1 MNGTGPA
8 TRDRP
13 VLPILP
19 MTWTSLTSPPPPQDP
34 PILPGLKPP
43 RPALPDPALPDPA
56 LPRGSRTRR
65 ARSLVLAILALSL
78 LLTMSLGALPAVFGP
93 ARAAAAPLAD
103 SGESSATLVLFHGE
117 GCPHCASER
126 AWLEDLAAAYPQLRI
141 EQYEVWND
149 EANRE
154 VLDRYAADLGFE
166 PTGVPVTIVGD
177 QVWIG
182 FSAPIATEIE
192 ASVAAALAAGPP
204 ASTGPSARPTATG
217 PPQPD
222 EPSASTGP
230 SVELP
235 LLGTVDLG
243 GSSLLVSTLLIGFAD
258 GINPCSLWVLAVLLA
273 IVLHSG
279 SRGRVAL
286 VGSTFLIVT
295 AGMYGLYIVG
305 MYSALD
311 YAGQLGW
318 IRAGVAVV
326 ALAFGVL
333 QLKDGLT
340 PGVGPSL
347 SISPSRRPRIYRAMR
362 GVARPDRGL
371 TATLAGTAALAVGVS
386 LLETPCTAGLPLLW
400 TSMLADQA
408 VPTATAVALFAV
420 YMTVF
425 LIDELILFGAAVITM
440 RARHMQPQEGRA
452 LKIVSG
458 SLLVTLAVVMLVA
471 PEAMVGLSSSLLVF
485 AAAGLLALIVWAVA
499 RARPPAP
506 TPGQHRTH

>member
-1 MNGTGPA
+1 M
-8 TRDRP
+8 P
-13 VLPILP
+13 V
-19 MTWTSLTSPPPPQDP
+19 
-34 PILPGLKPP
+34 
-43 RPALPDPALPDPA
+43 
-56 LPRGSRTRR
+56 
-65 ARSLVLAILALSL
+65 
-78 LLTMSLGALPAVFGP
+78 
-93 ARAAAAPLAD
+93 AAADDPT
-103 SGESSATLVLFHGE
+103 ATLVLFHGD
-117 GCPHCASER
+117 GCPHCADER
-126 AWLEDLAAAYPQLRI
+126 AWLEALSAEYPALTI
-141 EQYEVWND
+141 EQYEVWYD
-149 EANRE
+149 EGNRAL
-154 VLDRYAADLGFE
+154 LDRYAADLGFE
-166 PTGVPVTIVGD
+166 PAGVPVTIVGD

-182 FSAPIATEIE
+182 FSEPIAAEIE
-192 ASVAAALAAGPP
+192 ASVAAALAVDPP
-204 ASTGPSARPTATG
+204 TSAGPSAPPTATG
-217 PPQPD
+217 PPQPG
-222 EPSASTGP
+222 EPAHAAGP
-230 SVELP
+230 SIQVP
-235 LLGTVDLG
+235 LVGTVDLG
-243 GSSLLVSTLLIGFAD
+243 GSSLLISTLLIGFAD

-279 SRGRVAL
+279 SRGHVAM
-286 VGSTFLIVT
+286 VGGVFLLVT

-318 IRAGVAVV
+318 IRAGVAAV
-326 ALAFGVL
+326 ALAFGIL
-333 QLKDGLT
+333 QLKDGLA

-347 SISPSRRPRIYRAMR
+347 SISPSRRPRLYRAMR

-440 RARHMQPQEGRA
+440 RARHIQPEEGRA

-471 PEAMVGLSSSLLVF
+471 PEVMTGLGSSLLVF
-485 AAAGLLALIVWAVA
+485 AAAGMLALAVWAVA
-499 RARPPAP
+499 RSRPRTARPPSVE
-506 TPGQHRTH
+506 

>member
-1 MNGTGPA
+1 VVGLVLLGLLTLA
-8 TRDRP
+8 LV
-13 VLPILP
+13 VLPTPLGA
-19 MTWTSLTSPPPPQDP
+19 S
-34 PILPGLKPP
+34 
-43 RPALPDPALPDPA
+43 RAVALPVAAADDTAP
-56 LPRGSRTRR
+56 
-65 ARSLVLAILALSL
+65 SL
-78 LLTMSLGALPAVFGP
+78 L
-93 ARAAAAPLAD
+93 
-103 SGESSATLVLFHGE
+103 LFHGE
-117 GCPHCASER
+117 GCPHCAAER
-126 AWLEDLAAAYPQLRI
+126 AWLEDVSAAYPQLRI

-149 EANRE
+149 EANRAL
-154 VLDRYAADLGFE
+154 LDRYATELGFE
-166 PTGVPVTIVGD
+166 PAGVPVTIVGE

-182 FSAPIATEIE
+182 FSEPIAAEIE
-192 ASVAAALAAGPP
+192 ARLAAVLAVDPP
-204 ASTGPSARPTATG
+204 PSSGPSAPPTATG
-217 PPQPD
+217 PPQPG
-222 EPSASTGP
+222 EPTPSTGP
-230 SVELP
+230 SVEMP
-235 LLGTVDLG
+235 LVGTVDLG

-279 SRGRVAL
+279 SRGHVAM
-286 VGSTFLIVT
+286 VGSTFLLVT

-311 YAGQLGW
+311 YAGNLGW

-333 QLKDGLT
+333 QLKDGLA

-362 GVARPDRGL
+362 AVARPDRSL

-408 VPTATAVALFAV
+408 VPTATAVALFGV

-440 RARHMQPQEGRA
+440 RARHLQPEEGRA

-471 PEAMVGLSSSLLVF
+471 PEAMVGLGSSLLVF
-485 AAAGLLALIVWAVA
+485 AAAGMLALVVWAGA

-506 TPGQHRTH
+506 RPSQHRTR

>member
-1 MNGTGPA
+1 MTGDDPGT
-8 TRDRP
+8 
-13 VLPILP
+13 
-19 MTWTSLTSPPPPQDP
+19 
-34 PILPGLKPP
+34 
-43 RPALPDPALPDPA
+43 
-56 LPRGSRTRR
+56 
-65 ARSLVLAILALSL
+65 L
-78 LLTMSLGALPAVFGP
+78 L
-93 ARAAAAPLAD
+93 
-103 SGESSATLVLFHGE
+103 LFHGE
-117 GCPHCASER
+117 GCPHCAAER
-126 AWLEDLAAAYPQLRI
+126 AWLEELALAYPQLRI
-141 EQYEVWND
+141 KQYEVWND
-149 EANRE
+149 QANRE
-154 VLDRYAADLGFE
+154 LLDRYATELGFE
-166 PTGVPVTIVGD
+166 PAGVPVTIVGD

-182 FSAPIATEIE
+182 FSQLIAAELE
-192 ASVAAALAAGPP
+192 AAVAAALAAHPP
-204 ASTGPSARPTATG
+204 TSTTPSAPPTSTG
-217 PPQPD
+217 PPQPGD
-222 EPSASTGP
+222 PTPSAAPSGTER

-235 LLGTVDLG
+235 LVGTVALE
-243 GSSLLVSTLLIGFAD
+243 GSSLLLSTLLIGFAD

-286 VGSTFLIVT
+286 VGSTFLLVT

-311 YAGQLGW
+311 YAGQLAW

-371 TATLAGTAALAVGVS
+371 LATLAGTAALAVGVS

-400 TSMLADQA
+400 TSMLADQG
-408 VPTATAVALFAV
+408 VSTATAVALFGV
-420 YMTVF
+420 YMAVF
-425 LIDELILFGAAVITM
+425 LIDELILFGAAVVTM
-440 RARHMQPQEGRA
+440 RARHLQPHEGRA

-471 PEAMVGLSSSLLVF
+471 PDAMVGLGSSLLVF

-499 RARPPAP
+499 RTLPAAP
-506 TPGQHRTH
+506 GTGQHRIR

>member
-1 MNGTGPA
+1 MLGPGLVPASFGASRVVATAPA
-8 TRDRP
+8 TADDA
-13 VLPILP
+13 
-19 MTWTSLTSPPPPQDP
+19 SP
-34 PILPGLKPP
+34 
-43 RPALPDPALPDPA
+43 
-56 LPRGSRTRR
+56 T
-65 ARSLVLAILALSL
+65 L
-78 LLTMSLGALPAVFGP
+78 L
-93 ARAAAAPLAD
+93 
-103 SGESSATLVLFHGE
+103 LFHGE
-117 GCPHCASER
+117 GCPHCAAER
-126 AWLEDLAAAYPQLRI
+126 AWLEELSLTYPDLQI
-141 EQYEVWND
+141 EQYEVWKD
-149 EANRE
+149 EDNRE
-154 VLDRYAADLGFE
+154 LLTRYATDLGFE
-166 PTGVPVTIVGD
+166 PTGVPVTIIGE

-182 FSAPIATEIE
+182 FSEAIAAELE
-192 ASVAAALAAGPP
+192 AGVVAELAADAP
-204 ASTGPSARPTATG
+204 TIGPSAPPATG
-217 PPQPD
+217 PPRPG
-222 EPSASTGP
+222 ESSASTGP

-235 LLGTVDLG
+235 LVGTVELG

-279 SRGRVAL
+279 SRGRVVL
-286 VGSTFLIVT
+286 VGSTFLLVT

-318 IRAGVAVV
+318 IRAGVALV

-333 QLKDGLT
+333 QLKDGLA

-347 SISPSRRPRIYRAMR
+347 SISPSRRPGIYRAMR

-408 VPTATAVALFAV
+408 VPTATAVALFGV

-425 LIDELILFGAAVITM
+425 LIDELILFGVAVITM
-440 RARHMQPQEGRA
+440 RAHHLQPGEGRA

-458 SLLVTLAVVMLVA
+458 SLLVTLGVVMLIA
-471 PEAMVGLSSSLLVF
+471 PEAMAGLGSSLLVF
-485 AAAGLLALIVWAVA
+485 SAAGLLALVVWAVA
-499 RARPPAP
+499 RARLPAGSP
-506 TPGQHRTH
+506 GPGQRAGEHRTR

>member
-1 MNGTGPA
+1 MA
-8 TRDRP
+8 
-13 VLPILP
+13 VLILGL
-19 MTWTSLTSPPPPQDP
+19 LT
-34 PILPGLKPP
+34 LGPGL
-43 RPALPDPALPDPA
+43 
-56 LPRGSRTRR
+56 
-65 ARSLVLAILALSL
+65 LAPGLLAPGLQPTS
-78 LLTMSLGALPAVFGP
+78 FGP
-93 ARAAAAPLAD
+93 APAVAAPLTTAD
-103 SGESSATLVLFHGE
+103 EPATTLLLFHGE
-117 GCPHCASER
+117 GCPHCAAER
-126 AWLEDLAAAYPQLRI
+126 AWLEELALAYPQLRI

-154 VLDRYAADLGFE
+154 LLGRYATELGFE

-182 FSAPIATEIE
+182 FSQPIAAEIE
-192 ASVAAALAAGPP
+192 ATVAAALAADPP
-204 ASTGPSARPTATG
+204 TSTTPSAPPTSTG
-217 PPQPD
+217 PPQPGEG
-222 EPSASTGP
+222 EPTPSTER

-235 LLGTVDLG
+235 LVGTVALG

-286 VGSTFLIVT
+286 VGSTFLLVT

-326 ALAFGVL
+326 ALTFGVL

-440 RARHMQPQEGRA
+440 RARHMQPAEGRA

-471 PEAMVGLSSSLLVF
+471 PEAMAGLGSSLLVF
-485 AAAGLLALIVWAVA
+485 AAAGLLALVVWAVA
-499 RARPPAP
+499 RALPPAA
-506 TPGQHRTH
+506 GASQHRTH